1 MDTILLLFVV
11 ATLVFIVT
19 SSTHSIRK
27 SKKNLKQ
34 RIIRSWGK
42 PPAGKYDPGD
52 FESISSCFRN
62 YKKAESAP
70 FFIDDIT
77 WRDLEIDDLFKR
89 LNGTETT
96 AGEEFLYRML
106 RQPSFD
112 PAELE
117 SRRAWIEFFRKNGE
131 ERLKIQIILAKM
143 GKKRHVN
150 VSDYFLDNEPPQ
162 KWKTNVYRLLAATAL
177 LSPLT
182 LLFHVGLGS
191 LLIFFSFSTNIFVH
205 CRKSLEI
212 ESDLSAFTY
221 IVKLVHCVRRLL
233 GAELAALPYGD
244 IRRTLQAQYN
254 KVRKIGW
261 RGFFLLIPRTGYI
274 TDIVYEFVRMILLK
288 EIIDCEYLRNAVFKH
303 RKELLE
309 ICNTVGLIDCLI
321 CIASFRESVPYY
333 CEPGLERC
341 QSDSSL
347 HLDFDE
353 IYHPMI
359 ENPVANSLAIDR
371 SVLVTGS
378 NASGKSTFLKTIAV
392 NSILA
397 QSFHTCLAR
406 KFLSPLCSVFT
417 SMALRDNIR
426 DGESYF
432 IAEIKSIKRI
442 LDFLNDRVPCLCL
455 IDEVLRGT
463 NTVERIAASSEVL
476 LQMSGKNCLCIAAS
490 HDIELTFILEE
501 SYRNVHFQESIT
513 DDGIVFDY
521 KLYEGRASSR
531 NAIKLLGLM
540 GYDSEIVDEAKKRAD
555 RFADHGSWTS

>member
-11 ATLVFIVT
+11 ANLVFIVT
-19 SSTHSIRK
+19 SSIHSIRK
-27 SKKNLKQ
+27 SKKKLRQ

-52 FESISSCFRN
+52 FESISSYFRN
-62 YKKAESAP
+62 YKKAKSAP

-77 WRDLEIDDLFKR
+77 WQDLEINDLFKR

-131 ERLKIQIILAKM
+131 ERLKIQIILAQM

-150 VSDYFLDNEPPQ
+150 VSDYFLGNELPQ
-162 KWKTNVYRLLAATAL
+162 KWKTNVYRLLAGIAL

-182 LLFHVGLGS
+182 LLSHVGLGS
-191 LLIFFSFSTNIFVH
+191 LLIFLSFSTNIFVH

-221 IVKLVHCVRRLL
+221 IVKLVHCIRRLL
-233 GAELAALPYGD
+233 GAESAALPYGD
-244 IRRTLQAQYN
+244 FRRTLQVQYN

-261 RGFFLLIPRTGYI
+261 RGFFLLISRIGYI

-309 ICNTVGLIDCLI
+309 IYNTVGLIDCLI

-341 QSDSSL
+341 QSDSFL
-347 HLDFDE
+347 RLEFDE

-397 QSFHTCLAR
+397 QSFYTCLAR
-406 KFLSPLCSVFT
+406 KFLSPLYSVFT

-442 LDFLNDRVPCLCL
+442 LDFLNDHVPCLCL

-463 NTVERIAASSEVL
+463 NTVERIAASSQVL
-476 LQMSGKNCLCIAAS
+476 LQISGKNCLCIAAS

-540 GYDSEIVDEAKKRAD
+540 GYDSKIVDEAKKRAD

>member
-19 SSTHSIRK
+19 SSIHSIRK
-27 SKKNLKQ
+27 SKKKLRQ

-52 FESISSCFRN
+52 FESISSYFRN
-62 YKKAESAP
+62 YKKAKSAP

-77 WRDLEIDDLFKR
+77 WQDLEINDLFKR

-131 ERLKIQIILAKM
+131 ERLKIQIILAQM

-150 VSDYFLDNEPPQ
+150 VSDYFLGNELPQ
-162 KWKTNVYRLLAATAL
+162 KWKTNVYRLLAGIAL

-182 LLFHVGLGS
+182 LLSHVGLGS
-191 LLIFFSFSTNIFVH
+191 LLIFLSFSTNIFVH

-221 IVKLVHCVRRLL
+221 IVKLVHCIRRLL
-233 GAELAALPYGD
+233 GAESAALPYGD
-244 IRRTLQAQYN
+244 FRRTLQVQYN

-261 RGFFLLIPRTGYI
+261 RGFFLLISRIGYI

-309 ICNTVGLIDCLI
+309 IYNTVGLIDCLI

-341 QSDSSL
+341 QSDSFL
-347 HLDFDE
+347 RLEFDE

-397 QSFHTCLAR
+397 QSFYTCLAR

-442 LDFLNDRVPCLCL
+442 LDFLNDHVPCLCL

-463 NTVERIAASSEVL
+463 NTVERIAASSQVL
-476 LQMSGKNCLCIAAS
+476 LQISGKNCLCIAAS

-540 GYDSEIVDEAKKRAD
+540 GYDSKIVDEAKKRAD